1 MNLITGSLYSSQTQ
15 NISSGKAVSIW
26 FVKRKK
32 ISQLV
37 MMTIVYVL
45 LIIYVMVIALM
56 VSDWDPAV
64 SFINGAQ
71 KTVELWNIYLTF
83 LWNSVTATCIF

>member
-1 MNLITGSLYSSQTQ
+1 
-15 NISSGKAVSIW
+15 
-26 FVKRKK
+26 
-32 ISQLV
+32 
-37 MMTIVYVL
+37 MTIVYAL
-45 LIIYVMVIALM
+45 LIIYIMVIALM